1 MCAVR
6 KMVHVCLSFMLVL
19 IVFLAGCS
27 SNETTSKKS
36 SKDDEKKQ
44 TSNDETVL
52 RFATWD
58 AGKNLK
64 IQQQI
69 AKKFEE
75 KNPGVKV
82 QVEAYGD
89 GFDQKLAA
97 SFGAKNPPD
106 VMYMW
111 NFPAYYKSLEPLDE
125 LAKKDP
131 DMKLDD
137 FYQGLFNYSSIDGKL
152 YGMPAGFTTRVIY
165 YNKKLFDKAN
175 IPYPKDGWTWDEFV
189 DTAKK
194 LTDAS
199 NKQYGFALRPEP
211 DTYDL
216 QGFIWSN
223 GSSFVSEDGKQIKGH
238 MNSPE
243 TIEVMKSFQSMLKDK
258 TAVLVGGKNQ
268 QSGDDIF
275 KAGKLAMWESGIW
288 PLEGFKDA
296 KIDFGTV
303 EPPAFKGKPVKGL
316 VGTSAVSIAK
326 DAKHKELAWEFVKFY
341 SSPEAIKM
349 RTSDLPVRISV
360 VKELKKEE
368 DANVKPFY
376 TMLERST
383 NTPAFL
389 LNPKWDEANRNLSA
403 AINAIMLGQD
413 PEQLLNKA
421 VQDSEKYMDK

>member
-44 TSNDETVL
+44 TSNDGTVL

-131 DMKLDD
+131 DVKLDD

-389 LNPKWDEANRNLSA
+389 LNPKWDEVNRNLSA

-413 PEQLLNKA
+413 PEQLLNKS

>member
-1 MCAVR
+1 
-6 KMVHVCLSFMLVL
+6 MLVL

-44 TSNDETVL
+44 TSNDGTVL

-58 AGKNLK
+58 SGKNLK

-389 LNPKWDEANRNLSA
+389 LNPKWDEVNRNLSA

>member
-1 MCAVR
+1 
-6 KMVHVCLSFMLVL
+6 MLVL

-44 TSNDETVL
+44 TSNDGTVL

-111 NFPAYYKSLEPLDE
+111 NFPSYYKSLEPLDE

-368 DANVKPFY
+368 DANIKPFY
-376 TMLERST
+376 TMLEHST

-389 LNPKWDEANRNLSA
+389 LNPKWDEVNRNLSA

>member
-1 MCAVR
+1 MR

-44 TSNDETVL
+44 TSNDGTVL

-125 LAKKDP
+125 LAKKDS

-389 LNPKWDEANRNLSA
+389 LNPKWDEVNRNLSA

>member
-1 MCAVR
+1 
-6 KMVHVCLSFMLVL
+6 MLVL

>member
-1 MCAVR
+1 VCAVR

-44 TSNDETVL
+44 TSNDGTVL

-389 LNPKWDEANRNLSA
+389 LNPKWDEVNRNLSA

>member
-1 MCAVR
+1 
-6 KMVHVCLSFMLVL
+6 MLVL

-44 TSNDETVL
+44 TSNDGTVL

-58 AGKNLK
+58 AGNNLK

-111 NFPAYYKSLEPLDE
+111 NFPSYYKSLEPLDE

-368 DANVKPFY
+368 DANIKPFY

-389 LNPKWDEANRNLSA
+389 LNPKWDEVNRNLSA

>member
-1 MCAVR
+1 
-6 KMVHVCLSFMLVL
+6 MLVL

-44 TSNDETVL
+44 TSNDGTVL

-75 KNPGVKV
+75 KNLGVKV

-137 FYQGLFNYSSIDGKL
+137 FYQGLFNYSSIEGKL

-258 TAVLVGGKNQ
+258 TAILVGGKNQ

-303 EPPAFKGKPVKGL
+303 EPPTFKGKPVKGI

-368 DANVKPFY
+368 DVNIKPFY

-389 LNPKWDEANRNLSA
+389 LNPKWDEVNRNLSA

-413 PEQLLNKA
+413 PEKLLNKA

>member
-44 TSNDETVL
+44 TSNDGTVL

-58 AGKNLK
+58 SGKNLK

-111 NFPAYYKSLEPLDE
+111 NFPSYYKSLEPLDE

-368 DANVKPFY
+368 DANIKPFY

-389 LNPKWDEANRNLSA
+389 LNPKWDEVNRNLSA

>member
-44 TSNDETVL
+44 TSNDGTVL

-413 PEQLLNKA
+413 PEQLLNKS

>member
-1 MCAVR
+1 VCAVR

-44 TSNDETVL
+44 TSNDGTVL

-111 NFPAYYKSLEPLDE
+111 NFPSYYKSLEPLDE

-368 DANVKPFY
+368 DANIKPFY

-389 LNPKWDEANRNLSA
+389 LNPKWDEVNRNLSA

>member
-1 MCAVR
+1 
-6 KMVHVCLSFMLVL
+6 MLVL

-44 TSNDETVL
+44 TSNDGTVL

-389 LNPKWDEANRNLSA
+389 LNPKWDEVNRNLSA

>member
-1 MCAVR
+1 
-6 KMVHVCLSFMLVL
+6 MLVL

-44 TSNDETVL
+44 TSNDGTVL

>member
-44 TSNDETVL
+44 TSNDGTVL

-58 AGKNLK
+58 SGKNLK

-175 IPYPKDGWTWDEFV
+175 IPYPKDGWTWEEFV

-389 LNPKWDEANRNLSA
+389 LNPKWDEVNRNLSA

>member
-1 MCAVR
+1 
-6 KMVHVCLSFMLVL
+6 MLVL

-27 SNETTSKKS
+27 SNETASKKS

-44 TSNDETVL
+44 TSNDGTVL

-137 FYQGLFNYSSIDGKL
+137 FYQGLFNYSSIEGKL

-303 EPPAFKGKPVKGL
+303 EPPTFKGKPVKGI

-368 DANVKPFY
+368 DVNIKPFY

-389 LNPKWDEANRNLSA
+389 LNPKWDEVNRNLSA

-413 PEQLLNKA
+413 PEKLLNKA